1 MTNISQIMKQAK
13 EMQEK
18 MAEVQKKID
27 PAILYA
33 IIAGCVISF
42 VSFGFSASFSVF
54 LRPMSADLGW
64 GREVFSLSLAI
75 QALMWGVT
83 QPLAG
88 AYADKHGSTQVLA
101 FGAVF
106 AALGFALRGL
116 LFDETMFIL
125 TGFIVGI
132 GTGACSFPVV
142 IVALGKV
149 VEAKQRSFILG
160 LGTAAASA
168 GMFAGAPI
176 ATTLIGTIGWGVA
189 IFFVAA
195 SFLIILPLLIFVSR
209 ASKKP
214 SSFREKLNTI
224 QAIKIAFSDR
234 SYTLLFF
241 GFFVCGFHVQFIQT
255 HLPAYITDEGLAP
268 IIGAWSL
275 ALIGLFNIGGSF
287 FSGWSGQIYSKPKLL
302 SAIYASRAAV
312 IALFIFTPLSGTSVL
327 VFSGAMGILWLS
339 TVPLTTGLIAQTQGL
354 KFLSTLAGL
363 VFFSHQVGGFLGAWL
378 GGRLYDLTGNYEAMW
393 IAAILFGL
401 AATIIHLP
409 IKEQPGKLAQAEIN

>member
-1 MTNISQIMKQAK
+1 
-13 EMQEK
+13 
-18 MAEVQKKID
+18 MAEIQKKID

-64 GREVFSLSLAI
+64 GREIFSLSLAI

-106 AALGFALRGL
+106 AALGFALRGIL
-116 LFDETMFIL
+116 LDETMFIL

-176 ATTLIGTIGWGVA
+176 ATTLIGTIGWGIA

-195 SFLIILPLLIFVSR
+195 SFLIILPLLFFVSR
-209 ASKKP
+209 ASEKP
-214 SSFREKLNTI
+214 SPSREQLNTI
-224 QAIKIAFSDR
+224 QAIKTAFSDR

-302 SAIYASRAAV
+302 SGIYASRAAV

-327 VFSGAMGILWLS
+327 VFSAAMGILWLS

>member
-1 MTNISQIMKQAK
+1 MAEI
-13 EMQEK
+13 QEK
-18 MAEVQKKID
+18 IE

-33 IIAGCVISF
+33 IIAGCVVSF

-64 GREVFSLSLAI
+64 GREIFSLSLAI

-106 AALGFALRGL
+106 AALGFALRGIL
-116 LFDETMFIL
+116 LDETMFIL

-209 ASKKP
+209 ASEKP
-214 SSFREKLNTI
+214 SPSREQLNTI
-224 QAIKIAFSDR
+224 QAIKTAFSDR

-302 SAIYASRAAV
+302 SGIYASRAVV

-327 VFSGAMGILWLS
+327 VFSAAMGILWLS

-378 GGRLYDLTGNYEAMW
+378 GGRLYDITGNYEAMW

>member
-1 MTNISQIMKQAK
+1 MSEI
-13 EMQEK
+13 
-18 MAEVQKKID
+18 QKKIE

-64 GREVFSLSLAI
+64 GREIFSLSLAI

-88 AYADKHGSTQVLA
+88 AYADKHGATQVLA

-106 AALGFALRGL
+106 AALGFALRGIL
-116 LFDETMFIL
+116 LDETMFIL

-209 ASKKP
+209 ASEKP
-214 SSFREKLNTI
+214 SPSREQLNTI
-224 QAIKIAFSDR
+224 QAIKTAFSDR

-302 SAIYASRAAV
+302 SGIYASRAAV

-327 VFSGAMGILWLS
+327 VFSAAMGILWLS

-378 GGRLYDLTGNYEAMW
+378 GGRLYDITGNYEAMW

>member
-1 MTNISQIMKQAK
+1 MAEI
-13 EMQEK
+13 QEK
-18 MAEVQKKID
+18 IE

-64 GREVFSLSLAI
+64 GREIFSLSLAI

-106 AALGFALRGL
+106 AALGFALRGIL
-116 LFDETMFIL
+116 LDETMFIL

-176 ATTLIGTIGWGVA
+176 ATILISTIGWGVA

-209 ASKKP
+209 ASEEP
-214 SSFREKLNTI
+214 SPSREQLNTI
-224 QAIKIAFSDR
+224 QAIKTAFSDR

-302 SAIYASRAAV
+302 SGIYASRAAV

-327 VFSGAMGILWLS
+327 VFSAAMGILWLS

-378 GGRLYDLTGNYEAMW
+378 GGRLYDITGNYEAMW

>member
-1 MTNISQIMKQAK
+1 
-13 EMQEK
+13 
-18 MAEVQKKID
+18 MAEIQKKIE

-64 GREVFSLSLAI
+64 GREIFSLSLAI

-106 AALGFALRGL
+106 AALGFALRGIL
-116 LFDETMFIL
+116 LDETMFIL

-209 ASKKP
+209 ASEKP
-214 SSFREKLNTI
+214 SPSREQLNTI
-224 QAIKIAFSDR
+224 QAIKTAFSDR

-302 SAIYASRAAV
+302 SGIYASRAVV

-327 VFSGAMGILWLS
+327 VFSAAMGILWLS

-378 GGRLYDLTGNYEAMW
+378 GGRLYDITGNYEAMW

>member
-1 MTNISQIMKQAK
+1 MSEI
-13 EMQEK
+13 
-18 MAEVQKKID
+18 QKKID

-64 GREVFSLSLAI
+64 GREIFSLSLAI

-106 AALGFALRGL
+106 AALGFALRGIL
-116 LFDETMFIL
+116 LDETMFIL

-209 ASKKP
+209 ASEKP
-214 SSFREKLNTI
+214 SPSREQLNTI
-224 QAIKIAFSDR
+224 QAIKTAFSDR

-302 SAIYASRAAV
+302 SGIYASRAAV

-327 VFSGAMGILWLS
+327 VFSAAMGILWLS
-339 TVPLTTGLIAQTQGL
+339 TVPLTTGVIAQTQGL

-378 GGRLYDLTGNYEAMW
+378 GGRLYDITGNYEAMW

>member
-1 MTNISQIMKQAK
+1 MG
-13 EMQEK
+13 
-18 MAEVQKKID
+18 KIKNKFK

-75 QALMWGVT
+75 QALMWGIT
-83 QPLAG
+83 QPIAG
-88 AYADKHGSTQVLA
+88 AYADKHGSTRVLA
-101 FGAVF
+101 FGAIF
-106 AALGFALRGL
+106 AAIGFALRGL
-116 LFDETMFIL
+116 FLDETLFIL

-149 VEAKQRSFILG
+149 VEAKQRSFIMG

-176 ATTLIGTIGWGVA
+176 ATILIGTIGWGVA
-189 IFFVAA
+189 IFLVAS
-195 SFLIILPLLIFVSR
+195 SFLIILPLLFFVSQ
-209 ASKKP
+209 ASEKTAP
-214 SSFREKLNTI
+214 STEQVNTM

-275 ALIGLFNIGGSF
+275 ALIGLFNIAGSF
-287 FSGWSGQIYSKPKLL
+287 LSGWSGQVYSKPKLL
-302 SAIYASRAAV
+302 SGIYAFRAAV
-312 IALFIFTPLSGTSVL
+312 ISAFIFIPLSETSVL
-327 VFSGAMGILWLS
+327 VFSAAMGILWLS

-393 IAAILFGL
+393 IAAILLGL
-401 AATIIHLP
+401 LATIIHLP
-409 IKEQPGKLAQAEIN
+409 IKEAAGKLAQAEFK

>member
-1 MTNISQIMKQAK
+1 MGKPENKFK
-13 EMQEK
+13 
-18 MAEVQKKID
+18 

-75 QALMWGVT
+75 QALMWGIT
-83 QPLAG
+83 QPIAG
-88 AYADKHGSTQVLA
+88 AYADKHGSTRVLA
-101 FGAVF
+101 FGAIF
-106 AALGFALRGL
+106 AALGYALRGIFL
-116 LFDETMFIL
+116 DETLFIL

-149 VEAKQRSFILG
+149 VEAKQRSFIMG

-176 ATTLIGTIGWGVA
+176 ATVLIGTIGWGIA
-189 IFFVAA
+189 IFLVAS
-195 SFLIILPLLIFVSR
+195 SFLIILPLLFFVSQV
-209 ASKKP
+209 S
-214 SSFREKLNTI
+214 EKTAATTEQVNTI

-241 GFFVCGFHVQFIQT
+241 GFFVCGFHVQFIGT
-255 HLPAYITDEGLAP
+255 HLPAYIIDEGLAP

-275 ALIGLFNIGGSF
+275 ALIGLFNIAGSF
-287 FSGWSGQIYSKPKLL
+287 FSGWSGQVYSKPKLL
-302 SAIYASRAAV
+302 SGIYAFRAAV
-312 IALFIFTPLSGTSVL
+312 ISAFIFVPLSETSVL
-327 VFSGAMGILWLS
+327 IFSAAMGILWLS

-401 AATIIHLP
+401 LATVIHLP
-409 IKEQPGKLAQAEIN
+409 IRETAGKLAQAEFK

>member
-1 MTNISQIMKQAK
+1 MSEI
-13 EMQEK
+13 
-18 MAEVQKKID
+18 QKKID

-64 GREVFSLSLAI
+64 GREIFSLSLAI

-106 AALGFALRGL
+106 AALGFALRGIL
-116 LFDETMFIL
+116 LDETMFIL

-209 ASKKP
+209 ASEKP
-214 SSFREKLNTI
+214 SPSREQLNTI
-224 QAIKIAFSDR
+224 QAIKTAFSDR

-302 SAIYASRAAV
+302 SGIYASRAAV
-312 IALFIFTPLSGTSVL
+312 IALFIFTPLTGTSVL
-327 VFSGAMGILWLS
+327 IFSAAMGVLWLS

-378 GGRLYDLTGNYEAMW
+378 GGRLYDITGNYEAMW

>member
-1 MTNISQIMKQAK
+1 MTDI
-13 EMQEK
+13 
-18 MAEVQKKID
+18 KKTFE

-64 GREVFSLSLAI
+64 GREIFSLSLAI

-209 ASKKP
+209 ASEKP
-214 SSFREKLNTI
+214 SLLREKLNTI
-224 QAIKIAFSDR
+224 QAIKTAFSDR

-302 SAIYASRAAV
+302 AAIYASRAAV

-327 VFSGAMGILWLS
+327 VFSAAMGILWLS

-378 GGRLYDLTGNYEAMW
+378 GGRLFDLTGNYEAMW

-409 IKEQPGKLAQAEIN
+409 IKEQPGKLAQAEINKLSSL

>member
-1 MTNISQIMKQAK
+1 MSEI
-13 EMQEK
+13 
-18 MAEVQKKID
+18 QKKID

-64 GREVFSLSLAI
+64 GREIFSLSLAI

-106 AALGFALRGL
+106 AALGFALRGIL
-116 LFDETMFIL
+116 LDETMFIL

-209 ASKKP
+209 ASEKP
-214 SSFREKLNTI
+214 SPSREQLNTI
-224 QAIKIAFSDR
+224 QAIKTAFSDR

-302 SAIYASRAAV
+302 SGIYASRAAV

-327 VFSGAMGILWLS
+327 VFSAAMGILWLS

-378 GGRLYDLTGNYEAMW
+378 GGRLYDITGNYEAMW

-401 AATIIHLP
+401 AATFIHLP

>member
-1 MTNISQIMKQAK
+1 
-13 EMQEK
+13 

-64 GREVFSLSLAI
+64 GREIFSLSLAI

-214 SSFREKLNTI
+214 SSLREKLNTI
-224 QAIKIAFSDR
+224 QAIKTAFSDR

-302 SAIYASRAAV
+302 AAIYGSRAAV

-327 VFSGAMGILWLS
+327 VFSAAMGILWLS

>member
-1 MTNISQIMKQAK
+1 
-13 EMQEK
+13 

-176 ATTLIGTIGWGVA
+176 ATTLIGTIGWGIA

-209 ASKKP
+209 ASEKP
-214 SSFREKLNTI
+214 SPFREKLNTI
-224 QAIKIAFSDR
+224 QAIKTAFSDR

-327 VFSGAMGILWLS
+327 VFSAAMGILWLS

>member
-1 MTNISQIMKQAK
+1 MGKTKNKFK
-13 EMQEK
+13 
-18 MAEVQKKID
+18 

-75 QALMWGVT
+75 QALMWGIT
-83 QPLAG
+83 QPIAG
-88 AYADKHGSTQVLA
+88 AYADKHGSTRVLA
-101 FGAVF
+101 FGAIF
-106 AALGFALRGL
+106 AALGFALRGIFL
-116 LFDETMFIL
+116 DETLFIL

-149 VEAKQRSFILG
+149 VEAKQRSFIMG

-176 ATTLIGTIGWGVA
+176 ATVLIGTIGWGIA
-189 IFFVAA
+189 IFLVAS
-195 SFLIILPLLIFVSR
+195 SFLIILPLLFFVSQV
-209 ASKKP
+209 SEKTTP
-214 SSFREKLNTI
+214 SIEQVNTI

-275 ALIGLFNIGGSF
+275 ALIGLFNIAGSF
-287 FSGWSGQIYSKPKLL
+287 LSGWSGQVYSKPKLL
-302 SAIYASRAAV
+302 SGIYAFRAAV
-312 IALFIFTPLSGTSVL
+312 ISAFIFVPLSETSVL
-327 VFSGAMGILWLS
+327 IFSAAMGILWLS

-401 AATIIHLP
+401 LATIIHLP
-409 IKEQPGKLAQAEIN
+409 IRETAGKLAQAEFK

>member
-1 MTNISQIMKQAK
+1 
-13 EMQEK
+13 

-64 GREVFSLSLAI
+64 GREIFSLSLAI

-209 ASKKP
+209 ASEKP
-214 SSFREKLNTI
+214 SLSREKLNTI
-224 QAIKIAFSDR
+224 QAIKTAFSDR

-302 SAIYASRAAV
+302 AAIYASRAAV

-327 VFSGAMGILWLS
+327 VFSAAMGILWLS

>member
-1 MTNISQIMKQAK
+1 
-13 EMQEK
+13 
-18 MAEVQKKID
+18 MAEIKKKTE

-64 GREVFSLSLAI
+64 GREIFSLSLAI

-106 AALGFALRGL
+106 AALGFALRGTL
-116 LFDETMFIL
+116 LDETMFIL

-209 ASKKP
+209 ASEKP
-214 SSFREKLNTI
+214 SPLREQLNTI
-224 QAIKIAFSDR
+224 QAIKTAFSDR

-302 SAIYASRAAV
+302 SGIYASRAVV

-327 VFSGAMGILWLS
+327 VFSAAMGILWLS

-378 GGRLYDLTGNYEAMW
+378 GGRLYDITGNYEAMW
-393 IAAILFGL
+393 MAAILFGL

>member
-1 MTNISQIMKQAK
+1 MDKSNNKLK
-13 EMQEK
+13 
-18 MAEVQKKID
+18 
-27 PAILYA
+27 PAIQHA
-33 IIAGCVISF
+33 IIAGCIISF
-42 VSFGFSASFSVF
+42 ISFGFSASFSVF
-54 LRPMSADLGW
+54 LRPMSVDLGW

-75 QALMWGVT
+75 QVLMWGVA

-88 AYADKHGSTQVLA
+88 AYADKHGPTQVLA
-101 FGAVF
+101 FGAIF
-106 AALGFALRGL
+106 AALGFALRGIL
-116 LFDETMFIL
+116 LDETMFIL

-149 VEAKQRSFILG
+149 VRAKQRSFILG

-176 ATTLIGTIGWGVA
+176 ATILMDKIGWGAA
-189 IFFVAA
+189 ILIVAA
-195 SFLIILPLLIFVSR
+195 SFLVILPLLYFISR
-209 ASKKP
+209 ASEKP
-214 SSFREKLNTI
+214 KTHKEQLNTL

-287 FSGWSGQIYSKPKLL
+287 LSGWSGQLYSKPKLL
-302 SAIYASRAAV
+302 AGIYASRAAV
-312 IALFIFTPLSGTSVL
+312 ITIFIFTPLNETSVL
-327 VFSGAMGILWLS
+327 IFSAGMGILWLS
-339 TVPLTTGLIAQTQGL
+339 TVALTTGLVAQTQGL
-354 KFLSTLAGL
+354 KFLSTLVGL
-363 VFFSHQVGGFLGAWL
+363 VFLSHQVGGFLGAWL
-378 GGRLYDLTGNYEAMW
+378 GGRLYDLTGNYNAMW
-393 IAAILFGL
+393 VAAILFGL
-401 AATIIHLP
+401 AATVIHIP
-409 IKEQPGKLAQAEIN
+409 IKERPGKLAQVKAI

>member
-1 MTNISQIMKQAK
+1 
-13 EMQEK
+13 
-18 MAEVQKKID
+18 MAEIQKKIE

-33 IIAGCVISF
+33 VIAGCVISF

-64 GREVFSLSLAI
+64 GREIFSLSLAI

-106 AALGFALRGL
+106 AALGFALRGIL
-116 LFDETMFIL
+116 LDETMFIL

-209 ASKKP
+209 ASEKP
-214 SSFREKLNTI
+214 SPSREQINTI
-224 QAIKIAFSDR
+224 QAIKTAFSDR

-302 SAIYASRAAV
+302 SGIYASRAVV

-327 VFSGAMGILWLS
+327 VFSAAMGILWLS

-378 GGRLYDLTGNYEAMW
+378 GGRLYDITGNYEAMW

>member
-1 MTNISQIMKQAK
+1 MDKAK
-13 EMQEK
+13 NK
-18 MAEVQKKID
+18 FK

-33 IIAGCVISF
+33 IIAGCIISF

-75 QALMWGVT
+75 QALMWGIT
-83 QPLAG
+83 QPIAG
-88 AYADKHGSTQVLA
+88 AYADKHGSTLVLA
-101 FGAVF
+101 FGAIF
-106 AALGFALRGL
+106 AALGFALRGIFL
-116 LFDETMFIL
+116 DETLFIL

-149 VEAKQRSFILG
+149 VEAKQRSFIMG

-176 ATTLIGTIGWGVA
+176 ATVLIGTIGWGISILLVA
-189 IFFVAA
+189 S
-195 SFLIILPLLIFVSR
+195 SFLVILPLLFFVSK
-209 ASKKP
+209 ASEKTAP
-214 SSFREKLNTI
+214 STEQVNTV

-275 ALIGLFNIGGSF
+275 ALIGLFNIAGSF
-287 FSGWSGQIYSKPKLL
+287 LSGWSGQVYSKPKLL
-302 SAIYASRAAV
+302 SGIYAFRAAV
-312 IALFIFTPLSGTSVL
+312 ISAFILVPLSETSVL
-327 VFSGAMGILWLS
+327 IFSAAMGILWLS

-401 AATIIHLP
+401 LATIIHLP
-409 IKEQPGKLAQAEIN
+409 IRETAGKLAQAEFK

>member
-1 MTNISQIMKQAK
+1 MGKTENKFK
-13 EMQEK
+13 
-18 MAEVQKKID
+18 

-75 QALMWGVT
+75 QALMWGIT
-83 QPLAG
+83 QPIAG
-88 AYADKHGSTQVLA
+88 AYADKHGSTRVLA
-101 FGAVF
+101 FGAIF
-106 AALGFALRGL
+106 AALGFALRGIFL
-116 LFDETMFIL
+116 DETLFIL

-149 VEAKQRSFILG
+149 VEAKQRSFIMG

-176 ATTLIGTIGWGVA
+176 ATVLIGTIGWGIA
-189 IFFVAA
+189 IFLVAS
-195 SFLIILPLLIFVSR
+195 SFLIILPLLFFVSQ
-209 ASKKP
+209 ASEKTTP
-214 SSFREKLNTI
+214 SIEQVNTI

-241 GFFVCGFHVQFIQT
+241 GFFVCGFHVQFIGT
-255 HLPAYITDEGLAP
+255 HLPAYIIDEGLAP

-275 ALIGLFNIGGSF
+275 ALIGLFNIAGSF
-287 FSGWSGQIYSKPKLL
+287 FSGWSGQVYSKPKLL
-302 SAIYASRAAV
+302 SGIYAFRAAV
-312 IALFIFTPLSGTSVL
+312 ISAFIFVPLSETSVL
-327 VFSGAMGILWLS
+327 IFSAAMGILWLS

-401 AATIIHLP
+401 LATIIHLP
-409 IKEQPGKLAQAEIN
+409 IRETAGKLAQAEFK

>member
-1 MTNISQIMKQAK
+1 
-13 EMQEK
+13 

-64 GREVFSLSLAI
+64 GREIFSLSLAI

-209 ASKKP
+209 ASEKP
-214 SSFREKLNTI
+214 SPLREKLNTI
-224 QAIKIAFSDR
+224 QAIKTAFSDR

-302 SAIYASRAAV
+302 AAIYASRAAV

-327 VFSGAMGILWLS
+327 VFSAAMGILWLS

>member
-1 MTNISQIMKQAK
+1 
-13 EMQEK
+13 

-42 VSFGFSASFSVF
+42 VSFGFAASFSVF

-176 ATTLIGTIGWGVA
+176 ATTLIGTIGWGIA

-209 ASKKP
+209 ASEKP
-214 SSFREKLNTI
+214 SPFREKLNTI
-224 QAIKIAFSDR
+224 QAIKTAFSDR

-327 VFSGAMGILWLS
+327 VFSAAMGILWLS

>member
-1 MTNISQIMKQAK
+1 MGKTKNKFK
-13 EMQEK
+13 
-18 MAEVQKKID
+18 

-33 IIAGCVISF
+33 IIAGCAISF

-75 QALMWGVT
+75 QALMWGIT
-83 QPLAG
+83 QPIAG
-88 AYADKHGSTQVLA
+88 AYADKHGSTRVLA
-101 FGAVF
+101 FGAIF
-106 AALGFALRGL
+106 AALGYALRGIFL
-116 LFDETMFIL
+116 DETLFIL

-149 VEAKQRSFILG
+149 VEAKQRSFIMG

-176 ATTLIGTIGWGVA
+176 ATVLIGTIGWGIA
-189 IFFVAA
+189 IFLVAS
-195 SFLIILPLLIFVSR
+195 SFLIILPLLFFVSQ
-209 ASKKP
+209 ASEKTTP
-214 SSFREKLNTI
+214 SIEQVNTI

-275 ALIGLFNIGGSF
+275 ALIGLFNIAGSF
-287 FSGWSGQIYSKPKLL
+287 LSGWSGQVYSKPKLL
-302 SAIYASRAAV
+302 SGIYAFRAAV
-312 IALFIFTPLSGTSVL
+312 ISAFIFVPLSETSVL
-327 VFSGAMGILWLS
+327 IFSAAMGILWLS

-401 AATIIHLP
+401 LATIIHLP
-409 IKEQPGKLAQAEIN
+409 IRETAGKLAQAEFK

>member
-1 MTNISQIMKQAK
+1 
-13 EMQEK
+13 
-18 MAEVQKKID
+18 MAEIQKKFE

-64 GREVFSLSLAI
+64 GREIFSLSLAI

-106 AALGFALRGL
+106 AALGFALRGIL
-116 LFDETMFIL
+116 LDETMFIL

-209 ASKKP
+209 ASEKP
-214 SSFREKLNTI
+214 SPSREQLNTI
-224 QAIKIAFSDR
+224 QAIKTAFSDR

-302 SAIYASRAAV
+302 SGIYASRAAV

-327 VFSGAMGILWLS
+327 VFSAAMGILWLS

-378 GGRLYDLTGNYEAMW
+378 GGRLYDITGNYEAMW

>member
-1 MTNISQIMKQAK
+1 MSEI
-13 EMQEK
+13 
-18 MAEVQKKID
+18 QKKID

-64 GREVFSLSLAI
+64 GREIFSLSLAI

-106 AALGFALRGL
+106 AALGFALRGIL
-116 LFDETMFIL
+116 LDETMFIL

-149 VEAKQRSFILG
+149 VQAKQRSFILG

-209 ASKKP
+209 ASEKP
-214 SSFREKLNTI
+214 SPSREQLNTI
-224 QAIKIAFSDR
+224 QAIKTAFSDR

-302 SAIYASRAAV
+302 SGIYASRAAV

-327 VFSGAMGILWLS
+327 VFSAAMGILWLS

-378 GGRLYDLTGNYEAMW
+378 GGRLYDITGNYEAMW

-409 IKEQPGKLAQAEIN
+409 IKEQPGKLARAEIN

>member
-1 MTNISQIMKQAK
+1 
-13 EMQEK
+13 
-18 MAEVQKKID
+18 MAEIQKKID

-64 GREVFSLSLAI
+64 GREIFSLSLAI

-106 AALGFALRGL
+106 AALGFALRGIL
-116 LFDETMFIL
+116 LDETMFIL

-176 ATTLIGTIGWGVA
+176 ATTLIGTIGWGEA

-209 ASKKP
+209 ASEKP
-214 SSFREKLNTI
+214 SPSREQLNTI
-224 QAIKIAFSDR
+224 QAIKTAFSDR

-302 SAIYASRAAV
+302 SGIYASRAVV

-327 VFSGAMGILWLS
+327 VFSAAMGILWLS

-378 GGRLYDLTGNYEAMW
+378 GGRLYDITGNYEAMW

>member
-1 MTNISQIMKQAK
+1 MTDI
-13 EMQEK
+13 
-18 MAEVQKKID
+18 KKTFE

-64 GREVFSLSLAI
+64 GREIFSLSLAI

-214 SSFREKLNTI
+214 SPLREKLNTI
-224 QAIKIAFSDR
+224 QAIKTAFSDR

-302 SAIYASRAAV
+302 AAIYASRAAV

-327 VFSGAMGILWLS
+327 VFSAAMGILWLS

>member
-1 MTNISQIMKQAK
+1 
-13 EMQEK
+13 
-18 MAEVQKKID
+18 MAEIQKKID

-64 GREVFSLSLAI
+64 GREIFSLSLAI

-116 LFDETMFIL
+116 LLDETMFIL

-176 ATTLIGTIGWGVA
+176 ATTLIGTIGWGIA

-209 ASKKP
+209 ASEKP
-214 SSFREKLNTI
+214 SPLREKLNTI

-302 SAIYASRAAV
+302 AGIYASRAAV

-327 VFSGAMGILWLS
+327 VFSAAMGILWLS

-409 IKEQPGKLAQAEIN
+409 IKEQPGKLAQAEAN

>member
-1 MTNISQIMKQAK
+1 
-13 EMQEK
+13 

-64 GREVFSLSLAI
+64 GREIFSLSLAI

-209 ASKKP
+209 ASEKP
-214 SSFREKLNTI
+214 SPLREKLNTI
-224 QAIKIAFSDR
+224 QAIKTAFSDR

-302 SAIYASRAAV
+302 AAIYGSRAAV

-327 VFSGAMGILWLS
+327 VFSAAMGILWLS

-409 IKEQPGKLAQAEIN
+409 IKEQPGKLAQAEAN

>member
-1 MTNISQIMKQAK
+1 
-13 EMQEK
+13 

-64 GREVFSLSLAI
+64 GREIFSLSLAI

-209 ASKKP
+209 ASEKP
-214 SSFREKLNTI
+214 SPLREKLNTI
-224 QAIKIAFSDR
+224 QAIKTAFSDR

-302 SAIYASRAAV
+302 AAIYASRAAV

-327 VFSGAMGILWLS
+327 VFSAAMGILWLS

-378 GGRLYDLTGNYEAMW
+378 GGRLFDLTGNYEAMW

>member
-1 MTNISQIMKQAK
+1 MDKSNNKLK
-13 EMQEK
+13 
-18 MAEVQKKID
+18 
-27 PAILYA
+27 PAIQHA
-33 IIAGCVISF
+33 IIAGCIISF
-42 VSFGFSASFSVF
+42 ISFGFSASFSVF
-54 LRPMSADLGW
+54 LRPMSVDLGW

-75 QALMWGVT
+75 QVLMWGVA

-88 AYADKHGSTQVLA
+88 AYADKHGPTQVLA
-101 FGAVF
+101 FGAIF
-106 AALGFALRGL
+106 AALGFALRGIL
-116 LFDETMFIL
+116 LDETMFIL

-149 VEAKQRSFILG
+149 VRAKQRSFILG

-176 ATTLIGTIGWGVA
+176 ATILMDKIGWGAA
-189 IFFVAA
+189 ILIVAA
-195 SFLIILPLLIFVSR
+195 SFLVILPLLYFISR
-209 ASKKP
+209 ASEKP
-214 SSFREKLNTI
+214 KAHKEQLNTL

-287 FSGWSGQIYSKPKLL
+287 LSGWSGQLYSKPKLL
-302 SAIYASRAAV
+302 AGIYASRAAV
-312 IALFIFTPLSGTSVL
+312 ITIFIFTPLNETSVL
-327 VFSGAMGILWLS
+327 IFSAGMGILWLS
-339 TVPLTTGLIAQTQGL
+339 TVALTTGLVAQTQGL
-354 KFLSTLAGL
+354 KFLSTLVGL
-363 VFFSHQVGGFLGAWL
+363 VFLSHQVGGFLGAWL
-378 GGRLYDLTGNYEAMW
+378 GGRLYDLTGNYNAMW
-393 IAAILFGL
+393 VAAILFGL
-401 AATIIHLP
+401 AATVIHIP
-409 IKEQPGKLAQAEIN
+409 IKERPGKLAQVKAI

>member
-1 MTNISQIMKQAK
+1 
-13 EMQEK
+13 
-18 MAEVQKKID
+18 MAEIQKKID

-64 GREVFSLSLAI
+64 GREIFSLSLAI

-106 AALGFALRGL
+106 AALGFALRGIL
-116 LFDETMFIL
+116 LDETMFIL

-209 ASKKP
+209 ASEKP
-214 SSFREKLNTI
+214 SPSREQLNTI
-224 QAIKIAFSDR
+224 QAIKTAFSDR

-302 SAIYASRAAV
+302 SGIYASRAAV

-327 VFSGAMGILWLS
+327 VFSAAMGILWLS

-378 GGRLYDLTGNYEAMW
+378 GGRLYDITGNYEAIW

>member
-1 MTNISQIMKQAK
+1 MDKAK
-13 EMQEK
+13 NK
-18 MAEVQKKID
+18 FK

-33 IIAGCVISF
+33 IIAGCIISF

-75 QALMWGVT
+75 QALMWGIT
-83 QPLAG
+83 QPIAG
-88 AYADKHGSTQVLA
+88 AYADKHGSARVLA
-101 FGAVF
+101 FGAIF
-106 AALGFALRGL
+106 AALGYALRGIFL
-116 LFDETMFIL
+116 DETLFIL

-149 VEAKQRSFILG
+149 VEAKQRSFIMG

-176 ATTLIGTIGWGVA
+176 ATVLIGTIGWGIA
-189 IFFVAA
+189 IFLVAS
-195 SFLIILPLLIFVSR
+195 SFLIILPLLFFVSQV
-209 ASKKP
+209 S
-214 SSFREKLNTI
+214 EKTAPTTEQVNTI

-241 GFFVCGFHVQFIQT
+241 GFFVCGFHVQFIGT
-255 HLPAYITDEGLAP
+255 HLPAYIIDEGLAP

-275 ALIGLFNIGGSF
+275 ALIGLFNIAGSF
-287 FSGWSGQIYSKPKLL
+287 FSGWSGQVYSKPKLL
-302 SAIYASRAAV
+302 SGIYAFRAAV
-312 IALFIFTPLSGTSVL
+312 ISAFIFVPLSETSVL
-327 VFSGAMGILWLS
+327 IFSAAMGILWLS

-401 AATIIHLP
+401 LATVIHLP
-409 IKEQPGKLAQAEIN
+409 IRETAGKLAQVEFK

>member
-1 MTNISQIMKQAK
+1 
-13 EMQEK
+13 

-176 ATTLIGTIGWGVA
+176 ATTLIGTIGWGIA

-209 ASKKP
+209 ASEKP
-214 SSFREKLNTI
+214 SPLREKLNTI

-302 SAIYASRAAV
+302 SAIYASRAVV

-327 VFSGAMGILWLS
+327 VFSAAMGILWLS

>member
-1 MTNISQIMKQAK
+1 
-13 EMQEK
+13 
-18 MAEVQKKID
+18 MAEIKKKTE

-64 GREVFSLSLAI
+64 GREIFSLSLAI

-106 AALGFALRGL
+106 AALGFALRGIL
-116 LFDETMFIL
+116 LDETMFIL

-209 ASKKP
+209 ASEKP
-214 SSFREKLNTI
+214 SPSREQLNTI
-224 QAIKIAFSDR
+224 QAIKTAFSDR

-302 SAIYASRAAV
+302 SGIYASRAVV
-312 IALFIFTPLSGTSVL
+312 IALFIFTPLSGASVL
-327 VFSGAMGILWLS
+327 VFSAAMGILWLS

-378 GGRLYDLTGNYEAMW
+378 GGRLYDITGNYEAMW

-409 IKEQPGKLAQAEIN
+409 IKEQPGKLARAEIN

>member
-1 MTNISQIMKQAK
+1 MDKSNNKLK
-13 EMQEK
+13 
-18 MAEVQKKID
+18 
-27 PAILYA
+27 PAIQHA
-33 IIAGCVISF
+33 IIAGCIISF
-42 VSFGFSASFSVF
+42 ISFGFSASFSVF
-54 LRPMSADLGW
+54 LRPMSVDLGW

-75 QALMWGVT
+75 QVLMWGVA

-88 AYADKHGSTQVLA
+88 AYADKHGPTQVLA
-101 FGAVF
+101 FGAIF
-106 AALGFALRGL
+106 AALGFALRGIL
-116 LFDETMFIL
+116 LDETMFIL

-149 VEAKQRSFILG
+149 VRAKQRSFILG

-176 ATTLIGTIGWGVA
+176 ATILMDKIGWGAAILIVA
-189 IFFVAA
+189 T
-195 SFLIILPLLIFVSR
+195 SFLVILPLLYFISR
-209 ASKKP
+209 ASEKP
-214 SSFREKLNTI
+214 KAHKEQLNTL

-287 FSGWSGQIYSKPKLL
+287 LSGWSGQLYSKPKLL
-302 SAIYASRAAV
+302 AGIYASRAAV
-312 IALFIFTPLSGTSVL
+312 ITIFIFTPLNETSVL
-327 VFSGAMGILWLS
+327 IFSAGMGILWLS
-339 TVPLTTGLIAQTQGL
+339 TVALTTGLVAQTQGL
-354 KFLSTLAGL
+354 KFLSTLVGL
-363 VFFSHQVGGFLGAWL
+363 VFLSHQVGGFLGAWL
-378 GGRLYDLTGNYEAMW
+378 GGRLYDLTGNYNAMW
-393 IAAILFGL
+393 VAAILFGL
-401 AATIIHLP
+401 AATVIHIP
-409 IKEQPGKLAQAEIN
+409 IKERPGKLAQVEAI

>member
-1 MTNISQIMKQAK
+1 
-13 EMQEK
+13 
-18 MAEVQKKID
+18 MAEIKKKIE

-64 GREVFSLSLAI
+64 GREIFSLSLAI

-106 AALGFALRGL
+106 AALGFALRGIL
-116 LFDETMFIL
+116 LDETMFIL

-209 ASKKP
+209 ASEKP
-214 SSFREKLNTI
+214 SPSREQLNTI
-224 QAIKIAFSDR
+224 QAIKTAFSDR

-302 SAIYASRAAV
+302 SGIYASRAVV

-327 VFSGAMGILWLS
+327 VFSAAMGILWLS

-378 GGRLYDLTGNYEAMW
+378 GGRLYDITGNYEAMW

>member
-1 MTNISQIMKQAK
+1 MAEI
-13 EMQEK
+13 QEK
-18 MAEVQKKID
+18 IE
-27 PAILYA
+27 PALLYA
-33 IIAGCVISF
+33 IIAGYVISF

-64 GREVFSLSLAI
+64 GREIFSLSLAI

-106 AALGFALRGL
+106 AALGFALRGIL
-116 LFDETMFIL
+116 LDETMFIL

-209 ASKKP
+209 ASEKP
-214 SSFREKLNTI
+214 SPSREQLNTI
-224 QAIKIAFSDR
+224 QAIKTAFSDR

-255 HLPAYITDEGLAP
+255 HLPAYIIDEGLAP

-302 SAIYASRAAV
+302 SGIYASRAVV

-327 VFSGAMGILWLS
+327 VFSAAMGILWLS

-378 GGRLYDLTGNYEAMW
+378 GGRLYDITGNYEAMW